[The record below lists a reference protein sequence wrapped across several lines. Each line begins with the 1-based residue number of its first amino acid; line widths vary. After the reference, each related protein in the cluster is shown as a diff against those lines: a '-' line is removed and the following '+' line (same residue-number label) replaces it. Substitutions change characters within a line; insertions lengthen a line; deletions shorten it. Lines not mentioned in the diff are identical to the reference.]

1 MVREWIS
8 DLEDGMAEITAAKRN
23 IKRRTKKKKKKKG
36 QPKDPWDN
44 LKHTNICIIGVSE
57 GEERERERTQE
68 SI

>member
-8 DLEDGMAEITAAKRN
+8 DLEDGMAEITASKQN
-23 IKRRTKKKKKKKG
+23 IKRRMKKKKV

-44 LKHTNICIIGVSE
+44 LKHTNFCIIGVPE
-57 GEERERERTQE
+57 GEERERTQE

>member
-1 MVREWIS
+1 MTWKMEWLKS
-8 DLEDGMAEITAAKRN
+8 LLQNG
-23 IKRRTKKKKKKKG
+23 IKKKQQKKKKKKG